1 MTCSETG
8 KGCRCSRYCLVV
20 GADLNIVVGVGV
32 GRHHPEG
39 RISPWRLA
47 AAAVAATAPVVSRVG
62 CMRKARHSL
71 VRFEKLPRGAR
82 LRRVMQGIESAAF
95 LR

>member
-20 GADLNIVVGVGV
+20 GAGLNIVVGVG
-32 GRHHPEG
+32 RQHPEG
-39 RISPWRLA
+39 RVSPWRLV

-62 CMRKARHSL
+62 CMRRARHSL

-82 LRRVMQGIESAAF
+82 LRRVVQGIERAAF